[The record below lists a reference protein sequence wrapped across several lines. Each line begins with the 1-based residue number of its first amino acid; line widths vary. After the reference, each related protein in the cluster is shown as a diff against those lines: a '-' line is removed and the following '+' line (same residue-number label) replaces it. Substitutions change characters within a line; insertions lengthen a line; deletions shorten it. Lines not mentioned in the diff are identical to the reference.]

1 MRKLLLVA
9 AVALG
14 LTACSVEESQEL
26 HSSNANAEQGA
37 PSYTG
42 TGTNFVAK
50 GWTPGDERSWQQSLK
65 VRLQQGQNEYNKV
78 N

>member
-1 MRKLLLVA
+1 MKNVFLIA

-14 LTACSVEESQEL
+14 LAACSVEESQAL
-26 HSSNANAEQGA
+26 HHSNAEQGS
-37 PSYTG
+37 PTFQG

-50 GWTPGDERSWQQSLK
+50 GWTPGDERSWAQSLK
-65 VRLQQGQNEYNKV
+65 VRTQMGQNEYNRV

>member
-1 MRKLLLVA
+1 MRKTFLIA

-26 HSSNANAEQGA
+26 HSSNAEQGA
-37 PSYTG
+37 SSYQG

-50 GWTPGDERSWQQSLK
+50 GWTAGDRRSWEQSLK

>member
-1 MRKLLLVA
+1 MRNLFLIA

-14 LTACSVEESQEL
+14 LSACSVEESQDL
-26 HSSNANAEQGA
+26 RSSNAEQGA
-37 PSYTG
+37 PSHAG

>member
-1 MRKLLLVA
+1 MRKSFLIA

-14 LTACSVEESQEL
+14 LTACSVEESQDL
-26 HSSNANAEQGA
+26 HSSNAEQGA
-37 PSYTG
+37 PSYAG
-42 TGTNFVAK
+42 TGTNFVAR

-65 VRLQQGQNEYNKV
+65 VRLQQGQNEYNRV